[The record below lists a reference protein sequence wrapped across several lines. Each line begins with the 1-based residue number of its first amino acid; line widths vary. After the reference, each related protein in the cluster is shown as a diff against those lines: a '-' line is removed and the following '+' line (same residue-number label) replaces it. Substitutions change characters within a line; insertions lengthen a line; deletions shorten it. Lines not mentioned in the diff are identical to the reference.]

1 MILKQA
7 FSLKIRVWN
16 GIFGKNIR
24 ILKWIFFLQIDK
36 FLNREFFV
44 LADFEKFFPII
55 VLRREIFLEF
65 RFWIQFS
72 LRNQIS
78 IKKSHLRNKVL
89 TRFAPCK
96 TTSCSLF
103 VLVLKGMTLLQTFSL
118 KIRVW
123 NDIFRKESDSEASVL
138 LHNEILKW
146 KRSKMSGFVLKN
158 FRSGRFY
165 NKKLF
170 EYSYSGEKKIPETQ
184 FLSSIYIEESDFDKN
199 ITSKT

>member
-24 ILKWIFFLQIDK
+24 ILKWSFFLQIDK

-44 LADFEKFFPII
+44 LVVFEKFFPLF
-55 VLRREIFLEF
+55 VLRREIFLKF

-78 IKKSHLRNKVL
+78 IKTSHLRNKVL

-103 VLVLKGMTLLQTFSL
+103 VLVLKGMALLQTLSL

-123 NDIFRKESDSEASVL
+123 NDIFRKESDFEASVL

-146 KRSKMSGFVLKN
+146 KLSKMSGFVLKN

-170 EYSYSGEKKIPETQ
+170 E
-184 FLSSIYIEESDFDKN
+184 
-199 ITSKT
+199 